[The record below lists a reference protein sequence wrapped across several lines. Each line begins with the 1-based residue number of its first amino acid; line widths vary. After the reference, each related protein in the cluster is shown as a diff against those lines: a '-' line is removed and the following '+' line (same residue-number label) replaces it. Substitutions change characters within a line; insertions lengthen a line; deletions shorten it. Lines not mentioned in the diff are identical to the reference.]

1 VRINLDFMQ
10 AQNTLRKYSL
20 KVLDQ
25 ASQTLWFLAPFLAL
39 LLVWVLAI
47 TVTGIPERIFP
58 SPGAVWQAAVQM
70 IGDGTLW
77 RHTWASIQRVA
88 IGSLF
93 AIALGIPFGI
103 IMGINRYVAD
113 FFNPLLRFSVS
124 LAGIAWI
131 PLATL
136 WFGYGHGTVIF
147 IIFNAV
153 FFSLVYSTVLGVS
166 SIPSDFYRAASS
178 LGANRI
184 SMILEVVIPGAMP
197 QIVTG
202 LRVGLGFAWRGL
214 FAAEMIATN
223 LGLGY
228 LLFLSREFYETN
240 KIILSMIV
248 IGILWLLMDRMFLA
262 PLEVRTI
269 QRWGMVRGTK

>member
-1 VRINLDFMQ
+1 MQ
-10 AQNTLRKYSL
+10 AQPSL
-20 KVLDQ
+20 KKFGLKAADQ
-25 ASQTLWFLAPFLAL
+25 AAQTLWFLAPFLAL
-39 LLVWVLAI
+39 LLIWVVALA
-47 TVTGIPERIFP
+47 VTGIPERVFP

-70 IGDGTLW
+70 LQDGTLW

-88 IGSLF
+88 IGSVV
-93 AIALGIPFGI
+93 AIALGVPFGI
-103 IMGINRYVAD
+103 AMGINRYIAD

-166 SIPSDFYRAASS
+166 SIPSDFYRASSS
-178 LGANRI
+178 LGAGRLNT
-184 SMILEVVIPGAMP
+184 ILEVVIPGALP

-248 IGILWLLMDRMFLA
+248 IGILWLLMDRLLLA

-269 QRWGMVRGTK
+269 QRWGMIRGTQ